1 MKKTND
7 VADKVA
13 QQKCSN
19 NKYYVQLLERY
30 IYIYVYIDYLTY
42 DAFARVCSIT
52 LLLLFLVPL

>member
-19 NKYYVQLLERY
+19 NKYYVQLLEIY
-30 IYIYVYIDYLTY
+30 IYIYIDYLTY

>member
-13 QQKCSN
+13 QQECSN
-19 NKYYVQLLERY
+19 NKYYDKLLEIY
-30 IYIYVYIDYLTY
+30 IYISIDYLTY

>member
-13 QQKCSN
+13 QQDCSN
-19 NKYYVQLLERY
+19 NKYYDKLLEIY
-30 IYIYVYIDYLTY
+30 IYIYIDYLTY

-52 LLLLFLVPL
+52 LLLL

>member
-13 QQKCSN
+13 QQECSH
-19 NKYYVQLLERY
+19 NKYYDKLLEIY
-30 IYIYVYIDYLTY
+30 IYIYIDYLTY